1 MPLVYYVPEYERDAK
16 QIPLDA
22 ERLLRLLGVT
32 GKLSGFRYAVYMVE
46 QVRDQPDDVLLI
58 TKRLYKQTADHFNTT
73 PSCVERNL
81 RTLIQ
86 SCWNQL
92 DHDFLNVIAGTQ
104 LRQPPTNSQFIDMM
118 AAIWTVIQ
126 AALCRLSL
134 FIPAEMWLNL
144 RQISTR
150 LPFGTGAS
158 KGVPM
163 RAGDSL
169 CSLSISSKLFAP

>member
-1 MPLVYYVPEYERDAK
+1 MPLVYYVPEYERDAE
-16 QIPLDA
+16 QTPLDA

-46 QVRDQPDDVLLI
+46 QVRDQPDNVLLI

-118 AAIWTVIQ
+118 TAY
-126 AALCRLSL
+126 
-134 FIPAEMWLNL
+134 L
-144 RQISTR
+144 RN
-150 LPFGTGAS
+150 
-158 KGVPM
+158 
-163 RAGDSL
+163 
-169 CSLSISSKLFAP
+169 

>member
-1 MPLVYYVPEYERDAK
+1 MPLVYYVPEYERDAE
-16 QIPLDA
+16 QTPLDA

-46 QVRDQPDDVLLI
+46 QVRDQPDNVLLI

-104 LRQPPTNSQFIDMM
+104 LRQPPTNSQFI
-118 AAIWTVIQ
+118 AY
-126 AALCRLSL
+126 
-134 FIPAEMWLNL
+134 L
-144 RQISTR
+144 RN
-150 LPFGTGAS
+150 
-158 KGVPM
+158 
-163 RAGDSL
+163 
-169 CSLSISSKLFAP
+169 